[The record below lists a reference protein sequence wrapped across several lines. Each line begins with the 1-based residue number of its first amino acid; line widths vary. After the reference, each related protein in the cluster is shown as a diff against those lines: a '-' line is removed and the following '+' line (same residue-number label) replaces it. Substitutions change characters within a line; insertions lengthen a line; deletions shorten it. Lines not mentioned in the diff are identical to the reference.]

1 MLGCGGQWGNTA
13 AAKLQE
19 GLAASAMLAHQGAV
33 MDTAAAELQEGL
45 VVSPLLAHQSE
56 LDMQLSL

>member
-33 MDTAAAELQEGL
+33 MDTAAAELQEGFGG
-45 VVSPLLAHQSE
+45 
-56 LDMQLSL
+56 